1 MPFACTVLTW
11 PPASLWTSAPLLVCV
26 TCSAGL
32 VLRPTEVGP
41 FPTDVGAFVVG
52 PACVEPVLAP
62 PARAGGDAGWAPG
75 LLVPP
80 VVVERAAVPA
90 GLAPPEA
97 GAAGFAGAD
106 GLGAAAGLADAA
118 GLAGAADFAGAA
130 GLAGGVEGFA
140 CKTPPATHNKVARAT
155 LVELRTTLLRNRSV
169 F

>member
-97 GAAGFAGAD
+97 GAAGFAG
-106 GLGAAAGLADAA
+106 
-118 GLAGAADFAGAA
+118 
-130 GLAGGVEGFA
+130 GVEGFA

-169 F
+169 FIFSPLSGR